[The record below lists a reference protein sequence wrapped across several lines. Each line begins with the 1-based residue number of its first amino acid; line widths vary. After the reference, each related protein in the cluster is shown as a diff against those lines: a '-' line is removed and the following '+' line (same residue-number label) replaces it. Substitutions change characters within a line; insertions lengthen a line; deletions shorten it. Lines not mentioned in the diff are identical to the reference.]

1 MNRKI
6 LKFGHVVS
14 EIRSRELSTPRY
26 TRQNTCRPY
35 TYLLIVVIFNQVITG
50 MSPVI
55 TAVVVSRRIS
65 VTVAQLPC
73 HVGSVVTPGT
83 KKFTAVQSP

>member
-14 EIRSRELSTPRY
+14 EIRSRELYPAIY
-26 TRQNTCRPY
+26 TTKHLY